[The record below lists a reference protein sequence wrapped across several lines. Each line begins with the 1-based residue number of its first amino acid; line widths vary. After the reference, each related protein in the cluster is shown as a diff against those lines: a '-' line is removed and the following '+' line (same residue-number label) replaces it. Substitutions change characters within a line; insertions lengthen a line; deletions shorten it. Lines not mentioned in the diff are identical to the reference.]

1 MKLINARQVWTE
13 AQHELNASISAVAIE
28 RAESAPVKTGGRIG
42 KREVQFPALG
52 SEKGEEAARFAVP
65 GQRISINETRRT
77 PIGRSTA
84 RAAHLATI
92 GKVLRAIDTLPFQVQ
107 QFGHYLYHP
116 AMNMRHLLNA
126 VLLVTAKAQLPGLT
140 SAKRVKAQYLVTLA
154 LQSYK
159 GEVHGA
165 ASWGPARVAAEMKE
179 FFGVTIE
186 PKHWNRDWLDLWE
199 SLKEVIKEVDI
210 QAQQPIWQVIHSEND
225 EKAA

>member
-13 AQHELNASISAVAIE
+13 SQHESNASISAVAIDK
-28 RAESAPVKTGGRIG
+28 AESAPVQKGNRM
-42 KREVQFPALG
+42 RRHEAVFAALG
-52 SEKGEEAARFAVP
+52 DDREERIQIVR
-65 GQRISINETRRT
+65 QKISISETRRT

-116 AMNMRHLLNA
+116 AMTMRHVMNA
-126 VLLVTAKAQLPGLT
+126 VLLITAKAELPDLT

-159 GEVHGA
+159 GEVVGA
-165 ASWGPARVAAEMKE
+165 AEWGPARVAAEMKE
-179 FFGVTIE
+179 FFGVSIE

-199 SLKEVIKEVDI
+199 SLKKVIAEVDI
-210 QAQQPIWQVIHSEND
+210 QVQQPVWQVIHAENEED
-225 EKAA
+225 AA

>member
-13 AQHELNASISAVAIE
+13 AQHESNASISAVAIDKAQSAPIKKGQRMR
-28 RAESAPVKTGGRIG
+28 RAEAV
-42 KREVQFPALG
+42 FAALG
-52 SEKGEEAARFAVP
+52 DDKEERIQVVR
-65 GQRISINETRRT
+65 QKISISETRGT
-77 PIGRSTA
+77 PVGRSTA

-116 AMNMRHLLNA
+116 AMNMKHLLNA
-126 VLLVTAKAQLPGLT
+126 VLLVTAKAALPDLT

-165 ASWGPARVAAEMKE
+165 AEWGPARVAAEMTT
-179 FFGVTIE
+179 FFGASVDQNN
-186 PKHWNRDWLDLWE
+186 WNRDWRDLWI
-199 SLKEVIKEVDI
+199 SLRKVIEEVDI
-210 QAQQPIWQVIHSEND
+210 QAQQPVWQVIHSEKD
-225 EKAA
+225 QDAA

>member
-13 AQHELNASISAVAIE
+13 AQHESNASISAVAIE
-28 RAESAPVKTGGRIG
+28 RGESAPVKKGARM
-42 KREVQFPALG
+42 RRHEAVFAALG
-52 SEKGEEAARFAVP
+52 DDKEERIEIVR
-65 GQRISINETRRT
+65 QRISISETRRT
-77 PIGRSTA
+77 PVGRSTA

-116 AMNMRHLLNA
+116 AMTMRHLLNA
-126 VLLVTAKAQLPGLT
+126 VLLVTAKAALPDLT

-159 GEVHGA
+159 GEVQGSA
-165 ASWGPARVAAEMKE
+165 EWGPARVAAEMHA
-179 FFGVTIE
+179 FFGVSIE
-186 PKHWNRDWLDLWE
+186 PKHWNRDWITLWD

-210 QAQQPIWQVIHSEND
+210 QAQQPVWQVIHVEND
-225 EKAA
+225 QDAA

>member
-13 AQHELNASISAVAIE
+13 AQHESNASISAAAIDK
-28 RAESAPVKTGGRIG
+28 AASAPVKKGTRM
-42 KREVQFPALG
+42 RRHEAVFAALG
-52 SEKGEEAARFAVP
+52 EDKEERIQVVR
-65 GQRISINETRRT
+65 QKISISETRRT
-77 PIGRSTA
+77 PVGRSTA

-116 AMNMRHLLNA
+116 AMNMRHVMNA
-126 VLLVTAKAQLPGLT
+126 VLLITAKAALPDLT
-140 SAKRVKAQYLVTLA
+140 SAKRVKAQYLVTMA

-165 ASWGPARVAAEMKE
+165 AEWGPARVAAEMDT
-179 FFGVTIE
+179 FFGVSIE
-186 PKHWNRDWLDLWE
+186 PKHWNRDWQTLWE

-210 QAQQPIWQVIHSEND
+210 QAQQPIWQVIHSEK
-225 EKAA
+225 EQEAA

>member
-13 AQHELNASISAVAIE
+13 AQHESNASISAVAIE
-28 RAESAPVKTGGRIG
+28 RSESAPVKTGGRIG

-116 AMNMRHLLNA
+116 AMNMKHLLNA
-126 VLLVTAKAQLPGLT
+126 VLLITAKAELPGLT

-159 GEVHGA
+159 GEAHGA
-165 ASWGPARVAAEMKE
+165 VEWGPARVASEMKE
-179 FFGVTIE
+179 FFGVTID
-186 PKHWNRDWLDLWE
+186 PKNWTRDWLELWE

-210 QAQQPIWQVIHSEND
+210 QAQQPVWQVIHA
-225 EKAA
+225 EKDQEAA